1 VENQLKAPSGS
12 SVITTVTTLVT
23 ELVASGQTETE
34 AVTNVKTDLGIDP
47 SVDLLNLDPIKETTE
62 GNELAEEVLAAV
74 VKVQNLIVQISTVV
88 EAEGG
93 NSDASKA
100 AVLENVAELI
110 IANQGTVVDLT
121 DPVVIEKVIE
131 KTATDVGVTV
141 AENVQDATATVAAAA
156 NTQVDDIIADNTSQ
170 GIGVLIEVAQ
180 VQQVAYVET
189 TADLEKIV
197 SGEKT
202 AEEVIAENTGESLND
217 QVLSRRF
224 KMFRETGMFREL

>member
-1 VENQLKAPSGS
+1 
-12 SVITTVTTLVT
+12 
-23 ELVASGQTETE
+23 
-34 AVTNVKTDLGIDP
+34 
-47 SVDLLNLDPIKETTE
+47 
-62 GNELAEEVLAAV
+62 
-74 VKVQNLIVQISTVV
+74 
-88 EAEGG
+88 
-93 NSDASKA
+93 
-100 AVLENVAELI
+100 
-110 IANQGTVVDLT
+110 
-121 DPVVIEKVIE
+121 
-131 KTATDVGVTV
+131 
-141 AENVQDATATVAAAA
+141 VAAAA